1 MILITLKMSLMS
13 IERFILVSYLVCHQT
28 KNIYQPKKPKGHKFK
43 FKLQELIN
51 IIQQD
56 KTRYERRLGLPQKTE
71 KIVR

>member
-1 MILITLKMSLMS
+1 MSPNKKIFTSL
-13 IERFILVSYLVCHQT
+13 
-28 KNIYQPKKPKGHKFK
+28 KKPKGHKFK

-71 KIVR
+71 K